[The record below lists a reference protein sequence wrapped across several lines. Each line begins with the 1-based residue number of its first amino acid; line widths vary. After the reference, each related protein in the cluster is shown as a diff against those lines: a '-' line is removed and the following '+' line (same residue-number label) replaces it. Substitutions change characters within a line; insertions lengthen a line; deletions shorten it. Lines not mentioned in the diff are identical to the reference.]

1 MIPLRLEIEGVYAYQ
16 KTQEID
22 FKYLCDAGIFGIFGK
37 VGSGKSSI
45 LEAITLALY
54 GENERFSRNE
64 RNYNFTNLRSDGFRV
79 VFEFE
84 LAQTY
89 YRFQVEGKRNRK
101 QFEDIKITRN
111 AYSKLQGNDQWLPI
125 DDQNAS
131 RILDLSYNDF
141 KRTIIIPQ
149 GKFQEFLD
157 LKTTERTAMMQSLFK
172 LEKYNLAD
180 KTKQLITEN
189 DLIISTLDGELKSIS
204 ELNPEQFEEKKQ
216 ELHSTKTLLAVYETD
231 IKKLAKEEQIQTDLQ
246 KLFDELLKT
255 TQLLDTLETQKEDF
269 QSRAKKLEKFREA
282 LQYIKPVLDKQND
295 RQNDLKI
302 TNEALEKSSKILAQS
317 EESFVKIEQLF
328 AKLKPEYDNRKHLE
342 KQSEE

>member
-216 ELHSTKTLLAVYETD
+216 ELMELIT
-231 IKKLAKEEQIQTDLQ
+231 Q
-246 KLFDELLKT
+246 KLGEL
-255 TQLLDTLETQKEDF
+255 
-269 QSRAKKLEKFREA
+269 
-282 LQYIKPVLDKQND
+282 
-295 RQNDLKI
+295 
-302 TNEALEKSSKILAQS
+302 
-317 EESFVKIEQLF
+317 SF
-328 AKLKPEYDNRKHLE
+328 
-342 KQSEE
+342 